1 MLVSGGDAAW
11 DYVTFETEEG
21 CRLAWSWV
29 KDLESARPMLAAAD
43 AAAGGDGGGGVGGE
57 FTIKECGAPGVYLFR
72 YFIDGGFLTSG
83 SCIETLRLNIK
94 SPVLFFSAPDRVI
107 AGG

>member
-1 MLVSGGDAAW
+1 VLVSGGDAAW

-29 KDLESARPMLAAAD
+29 KDLGSAQPMR
-43 AAAGGDGGGGVGGE
+43 AGDDVGGGIGGE

-72 YFIDGGFLTSG
+72 YFIEGGFLTSG
-83 SCIETLRLNIK
+83 SCIETLRLDVK
-94 SPVLFFSAPDRVI
+94 SPVLSFTAPDRVI